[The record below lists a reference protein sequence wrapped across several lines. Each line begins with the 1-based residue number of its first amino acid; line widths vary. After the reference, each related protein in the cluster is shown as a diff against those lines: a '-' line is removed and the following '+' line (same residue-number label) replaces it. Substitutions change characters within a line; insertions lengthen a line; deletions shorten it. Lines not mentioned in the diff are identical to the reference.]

1 MWCPKTL
8 SCEHVESSK
17 KVCVL
22 RKDKSPSDTEV
33 NIFKN
38 DTEACPIEIAI
49 NEEVKQDNSA
59 IVPIASGIAIAAAA
73 ALAVLIAIGVALRS
87 KKGGGLI
94 ESEDF
99 LKQGGANTIENPLY
113 VEQTVSK
120 QNMLYESKN

>member
-1 MWCPKTL
+1 MWCPETL